1 MMQNFKP
8 RELADAAATAA
19 LLHIQTALAVTGD
32 FASLYFDGDKW
43 ESLTL
48 ILADYIAAEIER
60 GQS

>member
-1 MMQNFKP
+1 MQNFKP

-19 LLHIQTALAVTGD
+19 LVHIQTALSVSGD
-32 FASLYFDGDKW
+32 FASVYFDGEKW

-48 ILADYIAAEIER
+48 ILTDYIEAEIQR